1 MKKKKPVNNLENKI
15 SDELK
20 EKFKNAFN
28 KLTDEQKKAA
38 MDAIRNCNIKIGDIS
53 EIGVVSKKNLVDI
66 DNKLLMAGIHRSI
79 ISLKDAVIRQIC
91 YIADNE
97 SRWPLICSHTSESL
111 TSALTKAID
120 ERWDEFV
127 SLSTEIE
134 TLNNMSGSLRPTEFD
149 EIYFNKKEIVR
160 SYHTDS
166 FKYKAVKL
174 IESIANDFFQIIGE
188 DLWAAINKDEDTF
201 VEYFINN
208 KSNKQKL
215 SDFINKKL
223 RALAIATPMIMD
235 KFKRACE
242 FDPQVNWLHRLSD
255 EEKKDALKCVFMTL
269 RQELD
274 KPNSIVSK
282 LSANYVHKTTK
293 QTEIDKAFDFYI
305 GALFYKGVAFYH
317 YSKIKEAE

>member
-1 MKKKKPVNNLENKI
+1 MKKKKPDNNLSNKI

-28 KLTDEQKKAA
+28 KLTDAQKKAA
-38 MDAIRNCNIKIGDIS
+38 MDAIRNCDIKIDDIC

-66 DNKLLMAGIHRSI
+66 NNKLLMAGICRSI

-91 YIADNE
+91 YIADNKNRWAMIY
-97 SRWPLICSHTSESL
+97 SRSPESL
-111 TSALTKAID
+111 AASLTEAIN
-120 ERWDEFV
+120 ERWNEFV

-134 TLNNMSGSLRPTEFD
+134 TLNDMSGSLRPTEFD
-149 EIYFNKKEIVR
+149 EIYFNKEEIVS

-166 FKYKAVKL
+166 LKYKAVKL

-188 DLWAAINKDEDTF
+188 DPWRAINRDEDAFFKF
-201 VEYFINN
+201 VINHG
-208 KSNKQKL
+208 SNKQNL

-223 RALAIATPMIMD
+223 RVLAIATPMIMS

-255 EEKKDALKCVFMTL
+255 EEKKNALKCVFMTL

-274 KPNSIVSK
+274 KPDSIISR
-282 LSANYVHKTTK
+282 LPANYVHKTAK
-293 QTEIDKAFDFYI
+293 QTEIDKAFDFFI
-305 GALFYKGVAFYH
+305 GAIFYKGVAFYH
-317 YSKIKEAE
+317 YSKIKEAK